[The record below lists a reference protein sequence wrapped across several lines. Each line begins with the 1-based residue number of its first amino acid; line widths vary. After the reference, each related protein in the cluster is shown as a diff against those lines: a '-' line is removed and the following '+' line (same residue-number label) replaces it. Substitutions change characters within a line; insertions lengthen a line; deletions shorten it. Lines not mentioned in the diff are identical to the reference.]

1 MKSYMFAL
9 LIIAALN
16 GMQNAYAQG
25 ASAKP
30 LSLSESIAI
39 ALEKNA
45 AVQAA
50 EHEVRGAD
58 YERKAARSDFLPKIS
73 TSHSY
78 TRYDET
84 PYAKSPAGEFGPE
97 PMKYKTGTQSHYQ
110 WNTSVTQPLFT
121 GGALVSSYQMARLG
135 RDMAHENSNRTSQDI
150 MLQVKEAYFTIL
162 KADKIKEVAAQA
174 VEQVASHAE
183 VAKAFYEEQMVAQND
198 YLQAQVRL
206 AQARQNLIRAD
217 NSAQVSRAWFN
228 TVLSRGVNE
237 PVVLED
243 ILSCTPKAFSLD
255 NATSDAMA
263 LRPEL
268 KEAALGVERA
278 QKGVALARSTYYP
291 SLSLVADYARMGEQ
305 ARMNGSHYEDGEV
318 FMVGTVLRWDIWE
331 WGRNHYRV
339 GSSKAQAA
347 KAAEQKRQVVDT
359 VSLQVKQAY
368 LDTVEAEKNIQVT
381 QTAIAQAEENF
392 RLYKEQYAEQMATST
407 DVLDAQ
413 TLLTEAKNNYYNA
426 LSDYHLAVARL
437 DRASGRD
444 ARR

>member
-1 MKSYMFAL
+1 MRYGLTILMVLVFMAAPG
-9 LIIAALN
+9 AALC
-16 GMQNAYAQG
+16 QTIQP
-25 ASAKP
+25 KP
-30 LSLSESIAI
+30 LTLAESIAL
-39 ALEKNA
+39 ALEQNA

-73 TSHSY
+73 TGHSY

-97 PMKYKTGTQSHYQ
+97 PMKYKTGTQSNYQ

-135 RDMAHENSNRTSQDI
+135 RDMARENSARTKQDI
-150 MLQVKEAYFTIL
+150 ILEVKQAYFTIL
-162 KADKIKEVAAQA
+162 KADKMKQVAAQS

-217 NSAQVSRAWFN
+217 NGAQVSRAWFN
-228 TVLSRGVNE
+228 TVLSRDVSE
-237 PVVLED
+237 PVALED
-243 ILSCTPKAFSLD
+243 ILICTPQAFSLA
-255 NATSDAMA
+255 NATQEAFA
-263 LRPEL
+263 LRPEI
-268 KEAALGVERA
+268 KQAALGVEKA
-278 QKGVALARSTYYP
+278 QKGIRLAQSSYYP
-291 SLSLVADYARMGEQ
+291 SLLLVADYRKMGEK

-318 FMVGTVLRWDIWE
+318 FTVGTVLRWDIWE
-331 WGRNHYRV
+331 WGKNHYKV

-347 KAAEQKRQVVDT
+347 KAAEQKRQVADT
-359 VSLQVKQAY
+359 VSLEVKQAW
-368 LDTVEAEKNIQVT
+368 LDAVEAEQNIGVT

-413 TLLTEAKNNYYNA
+413 TLLTEAKSNYYNA
-426 LSDYHLAVARL
+426 LSDYHIAKAGLE
-437 DRASGRD
+437 RAAGRD
-444 ARR
+444 VRH